1 MMWLPTCYIP
11 RSRLKLPSAALA
23 AAIRAEA
30 LAANEVPAITT
41 VGGMSD
47 TAAVARQVSVVVA
60 VAAKAMLAITAIRG
74 ASAAPLQQSRK
85 VSSPPMARRS

>member
-1 MMWLPTCYIP
+1 
-11 RSRLKLPSAALA
+11 
-23 AAIRAEA
+23 
-30 LAANEVPAITT
+30 
-41 VGGMSD
+41 MSD